1 MATSSITKTFIVEGK
16 EQVEKFAN
24 AIEEAYQES
33 LNRSSAEGSVATVLH
48 GEEAKTFARKSIER
62 LKNAK

>member
-24 AIEEAYQES
+24 AIEDAYQDSLKRGPVTES
-33 LNRSSAEGSVATVLH
+33 VGVVLH
-48 GEEAKTFARKSIER
+48 GEEARAFARKSIER
-62 LKNAK
+62 LKNAQ